1 MGDIQFAPLSPEPPP
16 PPAPPPAW
24 LRALSEWLAKWF
36 GPIGQWLAQHW
47 RAIEIGTV
55 IVAALA
61 LAWGIWSV
69 WQNRARK
76 ARQVDA
82 DETAHWHPGAAVASA
97 LLADADQLAAAGR
110 FDEAVHLLLRRSFD
124 DIAMT
129 RPDWLTPASTAR
141 EIARLNALPGAARA
155 AFAVIAGEVE
165 RSRYALDPL
174 GHPDWARA
182 RAAYAA
188 FAVPQRGVA
197 A

>member
-1 MGDIQFAPLSPEPPP
+1 MTQLLPHPGSAADAAWAKVRAMGDIQFAPLSPEPPP

-24 LRALSEWLAKWF
+24 LRALSEWLAKCF

-97 LLADADQLAAAGR
+97 LLADADQKAAAGR
-110 FDEAVHLLLRRSFD
+110 FDEAVHL
-124 DIAMT
+124 IA
-129 RPDWLTPASTAR
+129 A
-141 EIARLNALPGAARA
+141 
-155 AFAVIAGEVE
+155 EVE